1 MSQSFFRR
9 WRSPFSLYALY
20 VCETIPSEQQ
30 KTHLCDDIH
39 CLDVSQE
46 RADYDRIDQE
56 ADEWRAK
63 QIAKDIAKR
72 KVRSHFCEIL
82 FQC

>member
-1 MSQSFFRR
+1 M
-9 WRSPFSLYALY
+9 
-20 VCETIPSEQQ
+20 
-30 KTHLCDDIH
+30 HMH

-72 KVRSHFCEIL
+72 KVPFFLFLWNFVSLVRVIL
-82 FQC
+82 N